1 MSNIRKKTK
10 ENAEIINHLHEIYS
24 NICKELKATINK
36 QGMKR
41 NIRMRTFK
49 LWSLEGE
56 IAPGKDF
63 KNVYFTEWTVR
74 TKESI

>member
-24 NICKELKATINK
+24 NICKELEATIYK

-41 NIRMRTFK
+41 NIRMRTFF
-49 LWSLEGE
+49 LIE
-56 IAPGKDF
+56 
-63 KNVYFTEWTVR
+63 V
-74 TKESI
+74 